1 MNRILRT
8 VYTALL
14 LCIYATASAYDTP
27 IMGWSSWNTYR
38 VNISDSLI
46 CSQADALVS
55 SGLRDAGY
63 TYINIDDGFFG
74 GRDSTG
80 VLIMHPERFPNG
92 MHPVVDHIHRL
103 GLKAG
108 IYSDAGRNTCGN
120 FWDADSIAKGVGLYG
135 HDTEDS
141 RLYFSDL
148 GFDFIKVDFC
158 GGDPRQNI
166 DSLCLDER
174 TRYTAIRRTIDSL
187 GHSDVKLNVCRWNFP
202 GTWVTEVASSW
213 RISPDISP
221 SWGSVRG
228 IIAEN
233 RYLSAYARN
242 GKFNDMDMLE
252 IGRGLSDAEERSH
265 FGIWC
270 IQSSPLLIGC
280 DLTAIPEA
288 SLLLLS
294 NPELIALNQDTLA
307 LQAYIAKVQNG
318 VYVYVKDVERLHSTT
333 RAIAV
338 YNPADTAAEISLDM
352 RDIDL
357 SGKIHVRDL
366 FNRLDLPD
374 VTDGNIHLTIDPH
387 DTAIMRLEAD
397 CRLER
402 SVYEAETAWLP
413 LYEEIGRNPAIGH
426 ACYSEDQSCSGG
438 AKVEYAGG
446 NADNVIS
453 WLDVHS
459 FEGGEYTATIY
470 YQPEAED
477 IQGMLTINGTH
488 TIPVLLNAKERSCK
502 VKIRLSPG
510 VNSVTLGNPIRF
522 LPAIDRIIL
531 SAVNQ

>member
-80 VLIMHPERFPNG
+80 VLIIHPERFPNG
-92 MHPVVDHIHRL
+92 MHPVVGYIHRL

-120 FWDADSIAKGVGLYG
+120 FWDADSIARGVGLYG

-221 SWGSVRG
+221 SWRSVRG

-288 SLLLLS
+288 
-294 NPELIALNQDTLA
+294 
-307 LQAYIAKVQNG
+307 
-318 VYVYVKDVERLHSTT
+318 R
-333 RAIAV
+333 
-338 YNPADTAAEISLDM
+338 
-352 RDIDL
+352 
-357 SGKIHVRDL
+357 
-366 FNRLDLPD
+366 
-374 VTDGNIHLTIDPH
+374 
-387 DTAIMRLEAD
+387 
-397 CRLER
+397 
-402 SVYEAETAWLP
+402 
-413 LYEEIGRNPAIGH
+413 
-426 ACYSEDQSCSGG
+426 CSG
-438 AKVEYAGG
+438 YG
-446 NADNVIS
+446 N
-453 WLDVHS
+453 
-459 FEGGEYTATIY
+459 T
-470 YQPEAED
+470 
-477 IQGMLTINGTH
+477 
-488 TIPVLLNAKERSCK
+488 
-502 VKIRLSPG
+502 
-510 VNSVTLGNPIRF
+510 
-522 LPAIDRIIL
+522 
-531 SAVNQ
+531 